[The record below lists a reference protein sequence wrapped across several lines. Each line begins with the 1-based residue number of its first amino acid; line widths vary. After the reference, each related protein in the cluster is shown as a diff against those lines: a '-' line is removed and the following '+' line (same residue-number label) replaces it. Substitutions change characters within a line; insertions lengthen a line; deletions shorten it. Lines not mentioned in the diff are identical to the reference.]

1 MLWYCVG
8 SCPTCYITRHGATT
22 PPIALF
28 LVERATLF
36 IRQRTSPLKA
46 TKKSTTKTASLAIL
60 REYGLPC
67 IPDLWL
73 GLIFHHFTYFPRC
86 QTLGVFMGVNFCVCI
101 YC

>member
-1 MLWYCVG
+1 MVLCRELPDVLHYEAWRYHP
-8 SCPTCYITRHGATT
+8 SDCPI
-22 PPIALF
+22 

-73 GLIFHHFTYFPRC
+73 GRC
-86 QTLGVFMGVNFCVCI
+86 SLYNRPVITTLQRR
-101 YC
+101 

>member
-28 LVERATLF
+28 LVERAALF

-46 TKKSTTKTASLAIL
+46 TKKSTTKTASFAIL

-73 GLIFHHFTYFPRC
+73 GRC
-86 QTLGVFMGVNFCVCI
+86 SLYNRPVITTLQRR
-101 YC
+101 